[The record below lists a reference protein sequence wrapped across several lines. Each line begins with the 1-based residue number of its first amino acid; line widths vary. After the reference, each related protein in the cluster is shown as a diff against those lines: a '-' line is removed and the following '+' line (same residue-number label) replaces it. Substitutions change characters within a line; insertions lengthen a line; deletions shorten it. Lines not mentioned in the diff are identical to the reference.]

1 MKKVFLAVVAL
12 LGFALTS
19 SAQQAT
25 EKTVKKTEK
34 VTKEVKK
41 DGKVVESKKTETKT
55 VLKKDG
61 TPDKRFKKTEETKT
75 VLKKDGTP
83 DKRYKEKKYSLFTYE
98 TRHSKSGVFY
108 EILVQYYFLF

>member
-19 SAQQAT
+19 SAQEVAVKAGKKT
-25 EKTVKKTEK
+25 EKAAKEVKKEVKTAEVKKTEN
-34 VTKEVKK
+34 
-41 DGKVVESKKTETKT
+41 KT

-61 TPDKRFKKTEETKT
+61 TPDKRFKQAEAPKQ

-83 DKRYKEKKYSLFTYE
+83 DKRYKEKK
-98 TRHSKSGVFY
+98 
-108 EILVQYYFLF
+108 

>member
-1 MKKVFLAVVAL
+1 MKKVFLTLIAL

-25 EKTVKKTEK
+25 EKTAKKTEK
-34 VTKEVKK
+34 VAKEVKK
-41 DGKVVESKKTETKT
+41 DGKAADAKKTETKT

-61 TPDKRFKKTEETKT
+61 TPDKRFKQAEAPKQ

-83 DKRYKEKKYSLFTYE
+83 DKRYKEKK
-98 TRHSKSGVFY
+98 
-108 EILVQYYFLF
+108 